1 MTRNLSSMGRRGFLK
16 AGAALAA
23 AGTVLGPM
31 RAFGGQFD
39 GVTLNVM
46 SHPGGIRPIFDLQ
59 VNYIKETLGITLN
72 IIESGDLLSYQ
83 DALKDLNSGGGQ
95 FDIVMHFPRYN
106 AELVAAG
113 YLMPLD
119 DLIAKTSSLP
129 LFDNIVDYYRELYC
143 KIDGQTI
150 ASPVDGDVAM
160 MYYNKAA
167 FENPEA
173 QAKFKEQF
181 GKDLALPKTWDEF
194 KEVATF
200 FTGWAWGKKGKP
212 GYGFQTST
220 WDKGFIEQQWA
231 PMMGS
236 AGGVWFDDDCH
247 PGWNNAAGVRALED
261 LKALIPTALPGS
273 SSLSW
278 GQTMTTF
285 QEEDIA
291 MTLWYMDLGRF
302 GNDAQKG
309 ALTDIGYAEWPGYDV
324 DGVYRNFNSMFY
336 GRVIGISNFTTNA
349 DAAFA
354 VLTTLLM
361 PERRVLS
368 MDDPT
373 CGSDMFLKSDYE
385 LANFKVLTP
394 TQEFLDAAKE
404 VLTNGF
410 PEMNMVGTS
419 EYMDALQ
426 GEIHGY
432 LNAEGGDAAAAL
444 QAAADRWEAITDRMD
459 RDAQKE
465 RWAKVK
471 ASYLAVG
478 LKIAG

>member
-1 MTRNLSSMGRRGFLK
+1 
-16 AGAALAA
+16 
-23 AGTVLGPM
+23 M
-31 RAFGGQFD
+31 RIFGKEFD

-59 VNYIKETLGITLN
+59 TDYIKETLGITLN

-106 AELVAAG
+106 AELAAAG

-119 DLIAKTSSLP
+119 ELIKKHKAEA
-129 LFDNIVDYYRELYC
+129 LFENIGDYYRELYC
-143 KIDGQTI
+143 KIDGQFV

-160 MYYNKAA
+160 MYYRKDA

-173 QAKFKEQF
+173 QAKYKAKF
-181 GKDLALPKTWDEF
+181 GKDLAVPKNWDDF
-194 KEVATF
+194 KQVAAF
-200 FTGWAWGKKGKP
+200 FTGWAWGPKGKP

-261 LKALIPTALPGS
+261 LKALIPTAPPGS

-278 GQTMTTF
+278 GQTMETF
-285 QEEDIA
+285 QAEDIA
-291 MTLWYMDLGRF
+291 MTLWYMDLGRY

-309 ALTDIGYAEWPGYDV
+309 ALTHVGYSEWPGYEV
-324 DGVYRNFNSMFY
+324 DGVYRNYNSMFY
-336 GRVIGISNFTTNA
+336 GRVIGISNFTKNA

-354 VLTTLLM
+354 VIATLLT
-361 PERRVLS
+361 PERRILS
-368 MDDPT
+368 MDDPK
-373 CGSDMFLKSDYE
+373 CGSDPFLKTDYD
-385 LANFKVLTP
+385 LKNFKVLTP
-394 TQEFLDAAKE
+394 TQEFLDAAKQ
-404 VLTNGF
+404 VISNGF
-410 PEMNMVGTS
+410 PEMLMVGTG

-426 GEIHGY
+426 GSIHGY
-432 LNAEGGDAAAAL
+432 LNSEGGDAAAAL
-444 QAAADRWEAITDRMD
+444 QAAADRWEAITDRLD
-459 RDAQKE
+459 REAQKA

-471 ASYLAVG
+471 ASYRAVG